1 MLKMAR
7 RAAFL
12 LLFIGGVSGAVIYYT
27 VDMHT
32 LRYLAA
38 FRWETIAV
46 MLCFLAT
53 GLLLDGTR
61 LLHLVRAAGER
72 ITLLDALQVVFGNY
86 FLALVTPGATGGAVA
101 QVLFLQHAGVP
112 SATAAVIVLVR
123 TAMSI
128 LFLFFCLPV
137 VFYFD
142 RGLLSWL
149 PPNMGRAMILLST
162 AAVLG
167 IIFLWRTR
175 LFDRLV
181 VAVARRFPHRLS
193 RRILRVYCGV
203 RTAMRLFWHS
213 PQAMLRV
220 WVESGLSLLA
230 LYSIVPSL
238 AMGMGVAVDW
248 RQMLGRMI
256 FLNLILYFAPTPG
269 GSGIAEGGFIMLFSG
284 LIPSGI
290 LGIIAVMWRLV
301 SEYIPF
307 MIGAVF
313 TVKVFGYRFLE
324 SAGKK

>member
-1 MLKMAR
+1 MLKIVR
-7 RAAFL
+7 RVAFL

-27 VDMHT
+27 VDIHT

-46 MLCFLAT
+46 MLCFLAM

-72 ITLLDALQVVFGNY
+72 ITLVQAMQVVFGNY

-128 LFLFFCLPV
+128 LFLVFCLPV

-149 PPNMGRAMILLST
+149 PPYVVQAVVLVSIAAM
-162 AAVLG
+162 LG
-167 IIFLWRTR
+167 MIFLWRTR
-175 LFDRLV
+175 MFDRMV
-181 VAVARRFPHRLS
+181 IVVARRFPRRWS
-193 RRILRVYCGV
+193 RRILRIYYDVK
-203 RTAMRLFWHS
+203 TAMRLFWHS
-213 PQAMLRV
+213 PRTMARV
-220 WVESGLSLLA
+220 LVESGLSLLA

-238 AMGMGVAVDW
+238 AMGMGVTVDW

-290 LGIIAVMWRLV
+290 LGIIAVMWRLI

-307 MIGAVF
+307 TVGLLF
-313 TVKVFGYRFLE
+313 TVKVFGYRFFEYTLE
-324 SAGKK
+324 K